1 MKNSIFRLIS
11 IIAIL
16 NGIFGLV
23 YRPLLAIS
31 SPETISLTTIQYIL
45 STWILIYGGYQTLR
59 RKING
64 PKLLRIFFC
73 IETIK
78 TILTVLLIGIM
89 FLIFGNKFAL
99 NPELNGEKI
108 PSEGFLST
116 YLYLYVAFYVA
127 FYILSFVFLSQKNV
141 AEDFL
146 ADSPQQSERVGK
158 ILSVVAPGLGQAF
171 VGKYWSGIIR
181 FLIFYGLLSGLNFS
195 ISIEPNLLQLDVQLI
210 NQLNENI
217 IKLFIWAL
225 FSHDDWALAREELK
239 NQQEQTAQVT
249 IEEPSA

>member
-1 MKNSIFRLIS
+1 MKNSIFWLIAS
-11 IIAIL
+11 IAIL
-16 NGIFGLV
+16 DGLFGLV

-31 SPETISLTTIQYIL
+31 SPETISLTTIQYVL

-59 RKING
+59 RKVNG

-73 IETIK
+73 IEIIK
-78 TILTVLLIGIM
+78 IMIALLFTAIL
-89 FLIFGNKFAL
+89 FLIFGNRIEYK
-99 NPELNGEKI
+99 PELNGQSI
-108 PSEGFLST
+108 SSVGSLST
-116 YLYLYVAFYVA
+116 YLYVYVALYVAYCV
-127 FYILSFVFLSQKNV
+127 LSFVFLSQKNI
-141 AEDFL
+141 AQDFL
-146 ADSPQQSERVGK
+146 ADSQQHNEKVGK
-158 ILSVVAPGLGQAF
+158 ILSVIAPGLGQAF

-239 NQQEQTAQVT
+239 NQQEQTAQVV